1 MTKAERSEKGA
12 EQRLEKRAE
21 KTTEQEIDLSDSRY
35 YINREVSW
43 LGFNERVLHEA
54 LDPRTPLLER
64 LKFLAIY
71 NANLDE
77 FFMVRISGVMEQ
89 AEAGVHSETPDKLPP
104 VKQLEVMR
112 SHLTKEVQLQHQT
125 LKHDLLPALS
135 EHGVYLQNYRDLNE
149 EQTFYLRDYF
159 EKRIFP
165 VLTPLSVD
173 PSHPFPRMSNL
184 SLNLAVKVA
193 DPDTGSER
201 FARVKVPSSLPRFLG
216 MPEQLCTYQGKPCVW
231 IGVPLEQVIA
241 ENLGA
246 LFVGMTIVEHHLFR
260 ITRDADFPVLE
271 DEADDLLLAIEKE
284 INKRRLEGF
293 VCRVELESAMPD
305 DLREGLMRELKVSS
319 DRVYDIDG
327 LLNLRDLFF
336 FLSLPLPE
344 LKDKPWSALVPP
356 RLKAVFDLDEDGN
369 RSYSEHPPKI
379 FAALRD
385 GDILVHHPYESFGAS
400 VQEFITQAANDPKVL
415 AIKITLYRTSGDSP
429 IVQALI
435 AAAENRKQV
444 VALVELKAR
453 FDEANNIEWA
463 KKLEDAGVHVV
474 YGIVGLKTHTKTTL
488 VVREEGKEIR
498 RYVHIGTGNYN
509 PKTSKLYTDLGLF
522 SGREDLGADLTDLFN
537 FLTGYSRQ
545 KAYRKLLVAPLT
557 LRDRMAALIRRE
569 IDHAQNGGQ
578 GKIVA
583 KMNSLVD
590 YALIKLLYEASQA
603 GVEIDLIVRGICCLR
618 PGMPGV
624 SENIR
629 VISVIG
635 QFLEHSR
642 IFCFHNS
649 GQAEY
654 YIGSADWMTRNLDRR
669 VEAIVP
675 IEDPGLI
682 KELQII
688 LDTLLADNR
697 QAWEMASDGTFTQRR
712 PRKGETERGTHKTMM
727 AYALKRD
734 RLL

>member
-1 MTKAERSEKGA
+1 MAKAKVADQSA
-12 EQRLEKRAE
+12 
-21 KTTEQEIDLSDSRY
+21 DLSAPQY
-35 YINREVSW
+35 YVNREVSW

-71 NANLDE
+71 SDNLDE

-89 AEAGVHSETPDKLPP
+89 AEAGVHPETPDKMTP
-104 VKQLEVMR
+104 VKQLEMMR
-112 SHLTKEVQLQHQT
+112 SHLVEKVALQHET
-125 LKHDLLPALS
+125 FERDLRPALTK
-135 EHGVYLQNYRDLNE
+135 HGVYLQNYRDLTK
-149 EQTFYLRDYF
+149 EQLFFLKVYF

-193 DPDTGSER
+193 DPDTGVER
-201 FARVKVPSSLPRFLG
+201 FARVKVPSSLPRFVG
-216 MPEQLCTYQGKPCVW
+216 MPEQLCTYRGKPCVW

-241 ENLGA
+241 ENLSY
-246 LFVGMTIVEHHLFR
+246 LFPGMTIVSCHLFR

-293 VCRVELESAMPD
+293 VCRVEVESAMPP
-305 DLREGLMRELKVSS
+305 DLKEGLMRELKVGS
-319 DRVYDIDG
+319 DRIYEIDG

-344 LKDKPWSALVPP
+344 IKDKPWTALVPP
-356 RLKAVFDLDEDGN
+356 RFKPVIELDDEGN
-369 RSYSEHPPKI
+369 SSFSEHPPNI
-379 FAALRD
+379 FARLRD
-385 GDILVHHPYESFGAS
+385 GDILVHHPYESFRAS

-429 IVQALI
+429 IVKALI

-488 VVREEGKEIR
+488 VVREEGNEIR

-522 SGREDLGADLTDLFN
+522 SCQEELGADLSDLFN

-557 LRDRMAALIRRE
+557 LRDRMEALIRRE

-590 YALIKLLYEASQA
+590 ARIIRLLYEASQA
-603 GVEIDLIVRGICCLR
+603 GVEIDLIVRGICCLK
-618 PGMPGV
+618 PGIAGV
-624 SENIR
+624 SETIR

-649 GQAEY
+649 GEPEY

-675 IEDPGLI
+675 IEDPKLI
-682 KELQII
+682 KELQNI
-688 LDTLLADNR
+688 LDVLQADNR

-712 PRKGETERGTHKTMM
+712 PLEGEEERGTHATLK

-734 RLL
+734 SLL

>member
-1 MTKAERSEKGA
+1 MAKVKVADQSA
-12 EQRLEKRAE
+12 
-21 KTTEQEIDLSDSRY
+21 DLSAPQY

-64 LKFLAIY
+64 LKLLAIY
-71 NANLDE
+71 SDNLDE
-77 FFMVRISGVMEQ
+77 FFMVRISGVMDQ
-89 AEAGVHSETPDKLPP
+89 AEAGVHPATPDQLTPM
-104 VKQLEVMR
+104 KQLEIMR
-112 SHLTKEVQLQHQT
+112 SHLIEKVALQHQT
-125 LKHDLLPALS
+125 FERELRPALTK
-135 EHGVYLQNYRDLNE
+135 HGVYLQNYRDLAK
-149 EQTFYLRDYF
+149 EQIFFLKDYF

-193 DPDTGSER
+193 DPDTGVER
-201 FARVKVPSSLPRFLG
+201 FARVKVPSSLPRFVG
-216 MPEQLCTYQGKPCVW
+216 MPEPLCTHKGKSCVW

-241 ENLGA
+241 ENLSY
-246 LFVGMTIVEHHLFR
+246 LFPGMTIVSHHLFR

-271 DEADDLLLAIEKE
+271 DEADDLLLAIAKE
-284 INKRRLEGF
+284 ISKRRLEGF
-293 VCRVELESAMPD
+293 VCRVEVESAMPA
-305 DLREGLMRELKVSS
+305 DLQEGLMRELKVGS
-319 DRVYDIDG
+319 DRIYEING
-327 LLNLRDLFF
+327 LLNLKDLFF

-344 LKDKPWSALVPP
+344 LKDKPWTPLIPP
-356 RLKAVFDLDEDGN
+356 RLKPVVMLDDDGN
-369 RSYSEHPPKI
+369 SNYSEHPPNF

-385 GDILVHHPYESFGAS
+385 GDILVHHPYESFRTS

-415 AIKITLYRTSGDSP
+415 TIKITLYRTSGDSP
-429 IVQALI
+429 IVKALI
-435 AAAENRKQV
+435 TAAENRKQV

-488 VVREEGKEIR
+488 VVREEGDNIR

-522 SGREDLGADLTDLFN
+522 SGQEELGADLSDLFN

-545 KAYRKLLVAPLT
+545 KAYRKLLVAPLA
-557 LRDRMAALIRRE
+557 LRDRMEALIRRE
-569 IDHAQNGGQ
+569 IDHAQSGGQ

-590 YALIKLLYEASQA
+590 GRIIRLLYEASQA

-635 QFLEHSR
+635 RFLEHSR

-649 GQAEY
+649 GQPEY
-654 YIGSADWMTRNLDRR
+654 FIGSADWMTRNLDRR
-669 VEAIVP
+669 VEAVVP
-675 IEDPGLI
+675 IDDPKLV
-682 KELQII
+682 KELQNI
-688 LDTLLADNR
+688 LDVLQADNR
-697 QAWEMASDGTFTQRR
+697 QAWEMAADGTFTQRR
-712 PRKGETERGTHKTMM
+712 PVDEEERGTHATLM

-734 RLL
+734 STT

>member
-1 MTKAERSEKGA
+1 MTKAK
-12 EQRLEKRAE
+12 L
-21 KTTEQEIDLSDSRY
+21 TEQTEQGIDLSDSRY

-71 NANLDE
+71 SSNLDE

-89 AEAGVHSETPDKLPP
+89 AEAGVHPNTPDKTTPA
-104 VKQLEVMR
+104 KQLEIMR
-112 SHLTKEVQLQHQT
+112 SHLIEQVRLQHQT
-125 LKHDLLPALS
+125 FTQELLPALT
-135 EHGVYLQNYRDLNE
+135 EYGVYLQNYLDMTE

-193 DPDTGSER
+193 NPDTGIER
-201 FARVKVPSSLPRFLG
+201 FARVKVPSSLPRFVG
-216 MPEQLCTYQGKPCVW
+216 MPEPLCTFQGEPCLW

-241 ENLGA
+241 ENLGY
-246 LFVGMTIVEHHLFR
+246 LFPGMTIVGHHLFR

-271 DEADDLLLAIEKE
+271 DEADDLLIAIEKE

-293 VCRVELESAMPD
+293 VCRVEMASTMPD
-305 DLREGLMRELKVSS
+305 DLKESLMHELKVSS
-319 DRVYDIDG
+319 DRVYEVDG
-327 LLNLRDLFF
+327 LLNLSDLFF
-336 FLSLPLPE
+336 FQSLPLPD
-344 LKDKPWSALVPP
+344 LKDQPWVALVPP
-356 RLKAVFDLDEDGN
+356 RLKPVVELDDDGN
-369 RSYSEHPPKI
+369 RSYSEHPPNI
-379 FAALRD
+379 FAILRD
-385 GDILVHHPYESFGAS
+385 GDILVHHPYESFGRS

-429 IVQALI
+429 IVKALI

-488 VVREEGKEIR
+488 VVREEGNEIR

-522 SGREDLGADLTDLFN
+522 SCRDDLGADLTDLFN

-557 LRDRMAALIRRE
+557 LRDRMTALIHRE
-569 IDHAQNGGQ
+569 IEQAQNGGQ

-590 YALIKLLYEASQA
+590 YAMIKLLYEASQA

-618 PGMPGV
+618 PGIPGV

-642 IFCFHNS
+642 IFCFDNG
-649 GQAEY
+649 GQPEY

-669 VEAIVP
+669 VEAVVP
-675 IEDPGLI
+675 IEDPALV
-682 KELQII
+682 KELQTI
-688 LDTLLADNR
+688 LDIMLADNR

-712 PRKGETERGTHKTMM
+712 PQAGENERGTHKTLM
-727 AYALKRD
+727 AYALRRD
-734 RLL
+734 RVL

>member
-1 MTKAERSEKGA
+1 MTRADLA
-12 EQRLEKRAE
+12 EQSA
-21 KTTEQEIDLSDSRY
+21 DLSDPRY
-35 YINREVSW
+35 YVNREVSW

-71 NANLDE
+71 SSNLDE

-89 AEAGVHSETPDKLPP
+89 ADAGVHPRTPDQTPP
-104 VKQLEVMR
+104 AKQLESMR
-112 SHLTKEVQLQHQT
+112 SHLVKQVQRQHQT
-125 LKHDLLPALS
+125 FEDELRPALT
-135 EHGVYLQNYRDLNE
+135 EHGVYLQNYRDLTQ
-149 EQTFYLRDYF
+149 EQIFFLRDYF

-184 SLNLAVKVA
+184 SLNLAVRVA
-193 DPDTGSER
+193 HPDTGIER
-201 FARVKVPSSLPRFLG
+201 FARVKVPSSLPRFVG
-216 MPEQLCTYQGKPCVW
+216 MPEPLRTYQGEPCLW

-241 ENLGA
+241 ENLGY
-246 LFVGMTIVEHHLFR
+246 LFPGMTIAGHNLFR

-293 VCRVELESAMPD
+293 VCRVEVESTMPE
-305 DLREGLMRELKVSS
+305 DLKEGLMGELKVGR
-319 DRVYDIDG
+319 DRVYEIDG
-327 LLNLRDLFF
+327 LLNLADLFF

-344 LKDKPWSALVPP
+344 LKDQPWSALVPP
-356 RLKAVFDLDEDGN
+356 RLKPVIDLDGDDAKG
-369 RSYSEHPPKI
+369 YSEHPPNI
-379 FAALRD
+379 FATLRE
-385 GDILVHHPYESFGAS
+385 GDILVHHPYESFTAS
-400 VQEFITQAANDPKVL
+400 VQEFITQAANDAKVL
-415 AIKITLYRTSGDSP
+415 AIKMTLYRTSGDSP
-429 IVQALI
+429 IVKALI

-488 VVREEGKEIR
+488 VVREEGDEIR

-509 PKTSKLYTDLGLF
+509 PKTSKLYTDLGLL
-522 SGREDLGADLTDLFN
+522 SCRDDLGADLTDLFN
-537 FLTGYSRQ
+537 SLTGYSRQ

-557 LRDRMAALIRRE
+557 LRDRMETLIRRE
-569 IDHAQNGGQ
+569 IDQVKGGGE

-590 YALIKLLYEASQA
+590 ARIIRLLYEASQA

-618 PGMPGV
+618 PGVPGV

-635 QFLEHSR
+635 RFLEHSR
-642 IFCFHNS
+642 IFCFYNG
-649 GQAEY
+649 GQPEY
-654 YIGSADWMTRNLDRR
+654 YIGSADWMRRNLDRR

-682 KELQII
+682 QELQNI

-697 QAWEMASDGTFTQRR
+697 QAWEMDAEGTFTQRR
-712 PRKGETERGTHKTMM
+712 PEEGEEVRGTHETLM
-727 AYALKRD
+727 AHTLKRD
-734 RLL
+734 SLL